1 MKNIYYHLPITLQ
14 HIACSIEG
22 YRINKRRFDKKY
34 YEILQE
40 VENRYSF
47 NNDDMI
53 SFRNKRLQMFVKYA
67 ADYVPF
73 YRELFRKEKI
83 NSEEIKTIEDL
94 NKIPIIEKNI
104 IKSQWHKFLSDKYSN
119 RNYRISKT
127 SGTTGSGFKVANSRD
142 ASRESWAIISRF
154 RKWHGI
160 LEGTWS
166 AHIGGRQVVHSQ
178 QNKPPYWRYNW
189 PGKQILFSGY
199 HMREETIG
207 NYVNEINKQKIQW
220 IHGYPSLI
228 SLVARYVIDHG
239 IQFNHKIL
247 WVTTGSENLLP
258 HQIHLIKNAFQIH
271 PIQQYGLTEL
281 VAHFSECENGML
293 HVDEDFSAVE
303 FIPVESGEGFKII
316 GTNLSNLAMPLIR
329 YDTGDIATLGNNC
342 SCGRPGRVVYQV
354 DGREEDYIILKDGTR
369 HGRTASIFKYMH
381 NIKEAQ
387 LYQKVPGIVSVRIV
401 PSPRFSKN
409 DERLLIYKFA
419 ERFRDQLNIVIDYK
433 TNLER
438 TKNGKLRFVISD
450 VINGKIKN
458 TSLK

>member
-1 MKNIYYHLPITLQ
+1 MNRLYYKLPIVLQ
-14 HIACSIEG
+14 NIACSIEG
-22 YRINKRRFDKKY
+22 KKLKRKRFDKNY
-34 YEILQE
+34 IRILQD
-40 VENRYSF
+40 VERRYSW
-47 NNDDMI
+47 NHDEMI
-53 SFRNKRLQMFVKYA
+53 RF
-67 ADYVPF
+67 
-73 YRELFRKEKI
+73 
-83 NSEEIKTIEDL
+83 
-94 NKIPIIEKNI
+94 
-104 IKSQWHKFLSDKYSN
+104 
-119 RNYRISKT
+119 RNYRLQKYISYAALHVPYYKDLFVAQKINCEDIKDIDDLKILPVLTKENIQDKWTFLLSENIAEHNYHISQT
-127 SGTTGSGFKVANSRD
+127 SGTTGAGLRIATTRD
-142 ASRESWAIISRF
+142 ASQEVWAVIERF
-154 RKWHGI
+154 RKWHG
-160 LEGTWS
+160 LKPETWS
-166 AHIGGRQVVHSQ
+166 AHFGGRQVVHSQ
-178 QNKPPYWRYNW
+178 QTKPPYWRYNW

-207 NYVNEINKQKIQW
+207 YYVNEINKQKIQW

-258 HQIHLIKNAFQIH
+258 HQIQLIKNAFQIH

-303 FIPVESGEGFKII
+303 FVPVESGEGFKII

-387 LYQKVPGIVSVRIV
+387 LYQKEPGIVSVRIV

-409 DERLLIYKFA
+409 DERLLIDKFT

-433 TNLER
+433 ANIDR

-450 VINGKIKN
+450 VINGNIKN